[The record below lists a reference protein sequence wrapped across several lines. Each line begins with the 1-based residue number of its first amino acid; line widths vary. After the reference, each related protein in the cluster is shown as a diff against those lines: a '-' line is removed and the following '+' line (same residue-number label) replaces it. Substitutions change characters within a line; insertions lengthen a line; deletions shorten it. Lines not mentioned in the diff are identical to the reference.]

1 MGGFIAARSGRPG
14 RPFEPHG
21 APGLWPAPDVRAL
34 EASRSCPRSCR
45 AELSPPVRRTQASVR
60 SVPRFPVK
68 HELRGHGRI
77 SPEGV
82 PYWHASR
89 GFPSVYADQIRSL
102 ESERSSVLPR
112 LTLVPATKSS
122 ARVRLRTSDLTTP
135 LALSLVLCCSSCS
148 PGRGGAEL
156 DPAYSGATLGVS
168 WVEACAAPRAECYV
182 NEEVVPCSR
191 LLSEQGRSSRW
202 PPGCEGESDRVDG
215 WRVCDESQTALVV
228 GLRWVYPD
236 ETDSW
241 TYLGACCPRSLGAEI
256 LGQGVALFYSDQGTS
271 TCGESLAV
279 ESPCSDCQTAVVR
292 VRGEEANS
300 PAPYLVRED
309 RWAYRHQVTPSE

>member
-1 MGGFIAARSGRPG
+1 MRISVPSVPSGLAAYTTN
-14 RPFEPHG
+14 
-21 APGLWPAPDVRAL
+21 L
-34 EASRSCPRSCR
+34 EATGESQRKAYPTGM
-45 AELSPPVRRTQASVR
+45 PVAD
-60 SVPRFPVK
+60 F
-68 HELRGHGRI
+68 LRCTPTK
-77 SPEGV
+77 S
-82 PYWHASR
+82 
-89 GFPSVYADQIRSL
+89 RSL
-102 ESERSSVLPR
+102 ESEPSSVLPR

-122 ARVRLRTSDLTTP
+122 ARVRLRTSDLTIP

-182 NEEVVPCSR
+182 NEEVAPCSR
-191 LLSEQGRSSRW
+191 LFSEQGRSSRW

-228 GLRWVYPD
+228 GVRWVYPD

-256 LGQGVALFYSDQGTS
+256 LGHGVALFYSDEGTS

-309 RWAYRHQVTPSE
+309 RWAYRHQVSPSE